1 MMKKHQTTFHL
12 EEKDREAIA
21 EIRAYY
27 GATSDVAAVR
37 LALRELQR
45 QIRTRSTPAPN
56 KEHFS
61 SPE

>member
-1 MMKKHQTTFHL
+1 MKKHQTTFHL

-21 EIRAYY
+21 EIREYY

-45 QIRTRSTPAPN
+45 QIRTHSSPAPN

-61 SPE
+61 SPA